1 MIQALF
7 HPQINPERF
16 CAFPVDIST
25 CGIIICSVIAYLSWW
40 QKPKDIERP
49 VRLKGLITQT
59 QLRENRINKYYYED
73 AISNEPTEALFFMVA
88 VLVPSLL
95 FGACHIAAWN
105 FTFPTAAEQTLWR

>member
-40 QKPKDIERP
+40 QKPKDIDRP

-59 QLRENRINKYYYED
+59 QLRENSINEYSYGSGLWDGWESEEVFTKVATV
-73 AISNEPTEALFFMVA
+73 AIVVS
-88 VLVPSLL
+88 SLL
-95 FGACHIAAWN
+95 FGACHIAA
-105 FTFPTAAEQTLWR
+105 